1 MKAEPRNLRTD
12 EDLLGEMESS
22 ASKSSNRPFTKI
34 KNPSTVN
41 QQTIKDEKPDP
52 ESLETG
58 KDLIF

>member
-1 MKAEPRNLRTD
+1 MIAEPRNLRTD

-34 KNPSTVN
+34 KTPSTVN

-52 ESLETG
+52 ESLEIG
-58 KDLIF
+58 KDFIF